1 MEILYPVFVTYQVC
15 VCAQLVKAY
24 GVSNFWHEKQVL
36 TQNLPL
42 KARKLIGSKV
52 GRFCFFV
59 CVCVTPEKISL
70 QFAI

>member
-1 MEILYPVFVTYQVC
+1 MIQVCVC

-24 GVSNFWHEKQVL
+24 GVSNSWHEKQVL

-52 GRFCFFV
+52 GRFCFFF
-59 CVCVTPEKISL
+59 CVCNP
-70 QFAI
+70 